1 MPVIAASPKSKRT
14 TSRFLVLPVVGT
26 ACPLYKS
33 TRKEWL
39 HIGVLYIGWWRPTGI
54 EMKQNYVIVTL
65 CIVTVDLDGA
75 AVDSE
80 AVKVSKT

>member
-1 MPVIAASPKSKRT
+1 M
-14 TSRFLVLPVVGT
+14 
-26 ACPLYKS
+26 
-33 TRKEWL
+33 E
-39 HIGVLYIGWWRPTGI
+39 
-54 EMKQNYVIVTL
+54 QNYVIVTL